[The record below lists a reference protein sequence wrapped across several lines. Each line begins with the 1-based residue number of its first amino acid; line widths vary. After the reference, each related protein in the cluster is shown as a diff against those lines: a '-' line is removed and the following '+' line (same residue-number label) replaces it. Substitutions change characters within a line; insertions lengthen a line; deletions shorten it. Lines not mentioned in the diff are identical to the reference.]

1 MNRHVWRELVY
12 AVRSADRRV
21 PRAGRSPR
29 YTDQQMVKM
38 YLWSVW
44 HDRPLCWACDRDHYN
59 GWFRPK
65 QLPSISQFCRRMK
78 TARIQAMLEAVNEH
92 LTRTNS
98 PVSLSFFDGKALP
111 ISDYSCDPDARD
123 GHGVGKFQRGY
134 KLHAWGTAEGLI
146 PRFAVRPLNEGEAK
160 VARELTDRIPSSS
173 LVLADSAFDSHHLYA
188 AVTARDSQLLTPL
201 RGRSRQ
207 PRNLRRMGIGRRAA
221 IMCWDRFPARCG
233 TVLRLRDQIERIF
246 AALTGFGGGL
256 TTLPPWVRRLDRV
269 TRWVMAK
276 IAIYHA
282 RLRYRREAVA

>member
-1 MNRHVWRELVY
+1 
-12 AVRSADRRV
+12 
-21 PRAGRSPR
+21 
-29 YTDQQMVKM
+29 MVKM